1 MPRDCRGAGEVGQS
15 CLDHPATI
23 YYTVPTMV
31 SIRLS
36 RVGKK
41 NHASFRFIVSD
52 KRKDTIGPA
61 LEVLG
66 WYDPHMNPTKV
77 EVKADRVQFWLSK
90 GAQPSPTVHNLLV
103 GAGVIKGEK
112 VVVAHAKKPKEEP
125 VAQVKKA
132 DAPKAEAKAEEPKA
146 EPVVEAKVEAPKA
159 EAPKVEEPKVEE
171 KPAEAPVAEVKAE
184 EKKEEAPAA

>member
-1 MPRDCRGAGEVGQS
+1 
-15 CLDHPATI
+15 
-23 YYTVPTMV
+23 MV

-41 NHASFRFIVSD
+41 NHASFRFVVSD

-90 GAQPSPTVHNLLV
+90 GAQPSATVHNLLV

-112 VVVAHAKKPKEEP
+112 VVKAHAKKAKEEP

-132 DAPKAEAKAEEPKA
+132 EAPKAEAKVEPPKEETKT
-146 EPVVEAKVEAPKA
+146 ET
-159 EAPKVEEPKVEE
+159 PKVEE
-171 KPAEAPVAEVKAE
+171 KPADAPVAEAKPEVKAE
-184 EKKEEAPAA
+184 EKKAETPAA

>member
-1 MPRDCRGAGEVGQS
+1 
-15 CLDHPATI
+15 
-23 YYTVPTMV
+23 MV